1 MDALVRDRIV
11 ELRRRGFGTSLARNP
26 HPPARQPL
34 LKALLFTRA
43 FHFPQLAPRAGSF

>member
-11 ELRRRGFGTSLARNP
+11 ELRRRGFGTSLAWNP

-34 LKALLFTRA
+34 LNALVFARA
-43 FHFPQLAPRAGSF
+43 FLFSSASPASR

>member
-1 MDALVRDRIV
+1 MDTLVRDRIV

-34 LKALLFTRA
+34 SKSFGVYQG
-43 FHFPQLAPRAGSF
+43 FFIFPTCSR